1 MMCVLFE
8 DDGVEVRGGGDL
20 YKLGGRSMKVREQWP
35 WTRLAVIAHQSLRDG
50 IDLDTV
56 SPGTQ
61 SCRGQKGVAQ
71 DETPLAQR
79 FRRILE
85 AVSFWFSSRK
95 H

>member
-20 YKLGGRSMKVREQWP
+20 YKLGGRSMKVREQWS

-56 SPGTQ
+56 SP
-61 SCRGQKGVAQ
+61 VPNPVE
-71 DETPLAQR
+71 D
-79 FRRILE
+79 RRE
-85 AVSFWFSSRK
+85 SHRMK
-95 H
+95 HH